1 MKKGERR
8 YNDGMSPALRYYY
21 RNRENILQ
29 KLKGNPAVAAR
40 VKLYRQENIEKVREA
55 ERKRRIA
62 TKDQRE
68 AYFAK
73 NHGTIEARRRA
84 RYGENRD
91 AILAERRKQYAENP
105 KIADAAKKQAK
116 KWAEKNPDRVRMQ
129 KRIYASANPDK
140 MRVLKSTQ
148 RARKRN
154 ATGIVSRDIVAK
166 LMTLQRGQCA
176 VCRCDLRKE
185 KTHLDHIE
193 PLALGGAHDDKN
205 MQLLCKPCNLSKH
218 AKPPIEF
225 MQSRGFLL

>member
-40 VKLYRQENIEKVREA
+40 VKLYRQ
-55 ERKRRIA
+55 
-62 TKDQRE
+62 
-68 AYFAK
+68 
-73 NHGTIEARRRA
+73 
-84 RYGENRD
+84 
-91 AILAERRKQYAENP
+91 
-105 KIADAAKKQAK
+105 
-116 KWAEKNPDRVRMQ
+116 EKNPDRVRMQ